1 LKKLLIAVDGT
12 KGTKNAFGFC
22 TDLCSCMRPESIVL
36 VYVQKIE
43 GRSLMDDMLLSV
55 SEMETLKKAV
65 EGTEHQEM
73 LDKQANTVTEYYRK
87 ILEDAGISGVKTV
100 IKKGHPA
107 EEILNAA
114 TEEGAEMIVIGSR
127 GSRATYLFMGSVSRE
142 VANTAKVP
150 VLLVK

>member
-1 LKKLLIAVDGT
+1 MKKILIAVDET
-12 KGTKNAFGFC
+12 KGTKSAFSFC
-22 TDLCSCMRPESIVL
+22 TDLCSCVRPESIVL

-43 GRSLMDDMLLSV
+43 GRSLMDDMLFSV

-73 LDKQANTVTEYYRK
+73 LDKQADAVMGYYRK
-87 ILEDAGISGVKTV
+87 ILEGAGISGVKTV

-107 EEILNAA
+107 EEILKTAS
-114 TEEGAEMIVIGSR
+114 EEGAEMIVIGSR
-127 GSRATYLFMGSVSRE
+127 GSRTTYLFMGSVSRE
-142 VANTAKVP
+142 VANAAKVP